1 MVPRTAY
8 PPTHLH
14 ATKTT
19 HLNPSQAQETLATFL
34 ANLEQHAYLH
44 PDAQL
49 SSSGI
54 AFAAQ
59 SGSKG
64 GIAVHHLRRIEAGL
78 RGENL
83 AVESFEDLALQFG
96 GTGADELLP
105 EGDDGTLDRV
115 IDDGKAKKTASI
127 ADWAETTSE
136 AAYGSPQHQQ
146 RPLDDDPDAQDQMSY
161 ELSQQPMKGE
171 VGERDAAASVSQA
184 GGAPPPIQ
192 HVRDNGKANGK
203 ANEGT
208 GQRPL
213 DPKLARK
220 EAKKARRKAEKSA
233 NEQAKG

>member
-8 PPTHLH
+8 PPTQLHL
-14 ATKTT
+14 TKTT
-19 HLNPSQAQETLATFL
+19 HLNPSQAQETLSSFL

-96 GTGADELLP
+96 GTGADELP
-105 EGDDGTLDRV
+105 EGDDGTLDRL
-115 IDDGKAKKTASI
+115 IDGGKANKTASI
-127 ADWAETTSE
+127 VYWAETTSE
-136 AAYGSPQHQQ
+136 AAYGSTQHQQ
-146 RPLDDDPDAQDQMSY
+146 RPLDDDPDAQDQISY
-161 ELSQQPMKGE
+161 EISQQPMKGE
-171 VGERDAAASVSQA
+171 VGERDAAAPVSQA

-192 HVRDNGKANGK
+192 HVRDKGKGKGK
-203 ANEGT
+203 ANEGK

-233 NEQAKG
+233 NDQAKG